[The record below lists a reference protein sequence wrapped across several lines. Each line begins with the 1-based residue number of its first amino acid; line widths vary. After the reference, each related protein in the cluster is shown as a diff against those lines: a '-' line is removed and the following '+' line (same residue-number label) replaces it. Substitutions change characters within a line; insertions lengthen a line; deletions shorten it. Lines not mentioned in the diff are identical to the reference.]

1 VTCVKSFREKKVLN
15 YFLKSFLIK
24 VVTRSVSSFGIG
36 ALFLFLY
43 YKRNGGIHMDA
54 IEKLKE
60 LNISFEQINHVAV
73 YTIEEMDNLGKEIF
87 KGAKICKNL
96 FVRDNKGKNHFLIVM
111 PEEKRAPL
119 SEISEK
125 IGSTKLSFASE
136 ERLEKYLK
144 LKPGSVSPLAVINDD
159 TNDVQVVID
168 EELKKESLLGVHP
181 NVNTSTILLKPED
194 LEKYI
199 IGCNNKLKYISI

>member
-1 VTCVKSFREKKVLN
+1 
-15 YFLKSFLIK
+15 
-24 VVTRSVSSFGIG
+24 
-36 ALFLFLY
+36 
-43 YKRNGGIHMDA
+43 MDA